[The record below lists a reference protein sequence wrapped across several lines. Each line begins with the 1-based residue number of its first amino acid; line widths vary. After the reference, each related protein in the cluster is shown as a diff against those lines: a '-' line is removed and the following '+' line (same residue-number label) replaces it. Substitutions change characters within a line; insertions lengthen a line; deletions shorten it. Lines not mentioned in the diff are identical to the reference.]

1 MIAPVPLSI
10 DPADL
15 PTPPQSALRI
25 VQACSRE
32 NVDALELGRIVSQ
45 DPVLAVALLRL
56 ANSAYLGFRSE
67 ITSLTHAIALIGQR
81 TLKSMVLCI
90 AMRDVLKAEQ
100 LPSFPLDDF
109 WEGALRRAVCA
120 RCLAKVVNVDDDVAF
135 TVGLL
140 QDFGL
145 LVLFYL
151 HHGQISE
158 WHELAEM
165 LPDDRYE
172 LEGQLFGTT
181 HDKVSQQLAGE
192 WNLPHELAVP
202 MGFHHEELPQETS
215 SRLDALNHVARC
227 ADWMAAVFT
236 ADEKRQAIL
245 QCRSHLN
252 DYFKLSAE
260 STDELLGSVSEQM
273 IDASGAF
280 GMGIGEQLTFNA
292 VMREANLR
300 LVEEN
305 MSYQELTWDLE
316 HSLQERDRVASELN
330 RELELAREVQRS
342 LLPGESTVNLG
353 IVGVNVS
360 AKAVSGD
367 FYDVFKLQN
376 DKIAFCIADVSGK
389 GMNAALLMA
398 KTSSLFRCLGKSI
411 HDPSK
416 LLTMINREIVETS
429 IRGMFVTLIAGVF
442 DPVKRQVQLANAGHL
457 PALQMHNGQQ
467 VREYPAEAP
476 PLGVMADASFPTT
489 HFQLGCHCL
498 YLYTDGLLEA
508 PVDETSRFGRKGLIK
523 LLLKHA
529 HIPPTERLQ
538 QIVADVRQGRSAVA
552 DDLTIL
558 LIEGC

>member
-1 MIAPVPLSI
+1 MSHIPLSL

-15 PTPPQSALRI
+15 PTPPRSALRV
-25 VQACSRE
+25 VQACSQE
-32 NVDALELGRIVSQ
+32 HIDALELGRIVSQ

-56 ANSAYLGFRSE
+56 ANSAYLGFASE
-67 ITSLTHAIALIGQR
+67 VTSLAHAITLIGQR
-81 TLKSMVLCI
+81 ALKSMVLCI
-90 AMRDVLKAEQ
+90 AMRDVLQADQ

-120 RCLAKVVNVDDDVAF
+120 RCLAKSVAVDEDVGF
-135 TVGLL
+135 TMGLL

-165 LPDDRYE
+165 LPDDRYA
-172 LEGQLFGTT
+172 LEAQLFGTT
-181 HDKVSQQLAGE
+181 HDKVGQQLADE
-192 WNLPHELAVP
+192 WSLPQELVVP
-202 MGFHHEELPQETS
+202 MGFHHQELPAETPP
-215 SRLDALNHVARC
+215 RLAALNHLARC

-236 ADEKRQAIL
+236 ADDKRQAIL
-245 QCRSHLN
+245 QCRSRLN
-252 DYFKLSAE
+252 EHFDLTAE
-260 STDELLGSVSEQM
+260 STDALLGSVSEQM
-273 IDASGAF
+273 IDAAGAL
-280 GMGIGEQLTFNA
+280 GMGIGEQLAFDA
-292 VMREANLR
+292 VMREANMR
-300 LVEEN
+300 LLEEN
-305 MSYQELTWDLE
+305 MSYQELTRNLE
-316 HSLQERDRVASELN
+316 NTLRERDLVAAELN
-330 RELELAREVQRS
+330 RELELARDVQRS

-367 FYDVFKLQN
+367 FYDVFRLHN
-376 DKIAFCIADVSGK
+376 GKIAFCIADVSGK

-411 HDPSK
+411 HAPSK
-416 LLTMINREIVETS
+416 LLAMLNREIVETT

-442 DPVKRQVQLANAGHL
+442 DPVKRQVELANAGHL
-457 PALQMHNGQQ
+457 PALQMYGARQ
-467 VREYPAEAP
+467 VREYAAAAP
-476 PLGVMADASFPTT
+476 PLGVLAEASFPSIA
-489 HFQLGCHCL
+489 FQLGRHCL

-508 PVDETSRFGRKGLIK
+508 PMDASSRLGQEGLRQ
-523 LLLKHA
+523 LLSKHA
-529 HIPPTERLQ
+529 HMPPTERLQ

-558 LIEGC
+558 LIEGG